1 MFKALLLAT
10 VAGVGAANGPAPASE
25 LIARNNYPPSYLCSN
40 VNKKCSG
47 NKAKESVTAYCS
59 SLLKVPKSTT
69 TKKSTVY
76 CTTTKTTVVSTITKP
91 ASVVTSTISCAAPAT
106 TPPIDDEPTE
116 GGEETPD
123 PEAKIKRHAN
133 APKGYGPNTVH
144 KPSCFASYTKSA
156 QLTSACKCASIK
168 PKTTTVTST
177 VKITKEAKFTVS
189 VRSDDSKRSDS
200 FADLGSQ
207 VTSTVTADA
216 TTTYVVP
223 TFAIA
228 NEDDQY
234 LRTGTDKATRSG
246 VAFDEE
252 DAALFFELTEAGVL
266 VSENGEVAVEPFR
279 DEGDPEIYLEGPGS
293 PLLEN
298 QTPLTCSISFQ
309 ATDFTCPLVCQY
321 KSSAD
326 RNLVVPEDRVRLGRP
341 PWYVAEP
348 DEEKGLTATF
358 KTYAVSRGECGRG
371 GRGGFGC
378 RGGSRM
384 RSRRTMR

>member
-10 VAGVGAANGPAPASE
+10 VAGVGAAHGPAPASE
-25 LIARNNYPPSYLCSN
+25 LISRNNYQPSYLCSN

-47 NKAKESVTAYCS
+47 NKAKASVTAYCS

-76 CTTTKTTVVSTITKP
+76 CTTTKTTVVATVTKP
-91 ASVVTSTISCAAPAT
+91 ASVVTSTVSCAAPAT
-106 TPPIDDEPTE
+106 TPPVDDEPTQ

-123 PEAKIKRHAN
+123 PEAKIKRDAN
-133 APKGYGPNTVH
+133 SPKGYGPNTVH

-177 VKITKEAKFTVS
+177 VKVTKEAKSTVS
-189 VRSDDSKRSDS
+189 
-200 FADLGSQ
+200 
-207 VTSTVTADA
+207 VTSTVTAA
-216 TTTYVVP
+216 PSTTYVVP
-223 TFAIA
+223 AFAIV
-228 NEDDQY
+228 NENDQY
-234 LRTGTDKATRSG
+234 LQTGTDKATRSG

-252 DAALFFELTEAGVL
+252 YAALFFELNEAGVL

-298 QTPLTCSISFQ
+298 REPLTCSISYQ
-309 ATDFTCPLVCQY
+309 ATDSTCPIVCQY
-321 KSSAD
+321 ESSAD
-326 RNLVVPEDRVRLGRP
+326 RNLVVPEDRVRFGRP

-358 KTYAVSRGECGRG
+358 KTYAVSRGDCGGR

-378 RGGSRM
+378 RNGSRM
-384 RSRRTMR
+384 RSRRTMK

>member
-47 NKAKESVTAYCS
+47 NKAKASVTAYCS

-76 CTTTKTTVVSTITKP
+76 CTTTKTTVVATITKP
-91 ASVVTSTISCAAPAT
+91 ASVVTSTVSCAAPAT
-106 TPPIDDEPTE
+106 TPPIDDEPPE
-116 GGEETPD
+116 GGDETPD
-123 PEAKIKRHAN
+123 PEVKIKRDAN
-133 APKGYGPNTVH
+133 APKGYGPNIVH
-144 KPSCFASYTKSA
+144 KPSCFSSYTKSA

-168 PKTTTVTST
+168 PRTTTVTST
-177 VKITKEAKFTVS
+177 VKVTREAKSTVS
-189 VRSDDSKRSDS
+189 
-200 FADLGSQ
+200 
-207 VTSTVTADA
+207 VTSTVTTDTSTIYA
-216 TTTYVVP
+216 VP
-223 TFAIA
+223 TFGIV

-234 LRTGTDKATRSG
+234 LRKGAEKSTRSG
-246 VAFDEE
+246 VAFGEQDS
-252 DAALFFELTEAGVL
+252 AVLFELNEAGVL
-266 VSENGEVAVEPFR
+266 VSEEGEVAVELFR
-279 DEGDPEIYLEGPGS
+279 DDGNPEIYLRAPS
-293 PLLEN
+293 PTEKA
-298 QTPLTCSISFQ
+298 LTCSISYE

-321 KSSAD
+321 EISAD
-326 RNLVVPEDRVRLGRP
+326 RNLVVPPSEYSFGRP
-341 PWYVAEP
+341 PWWVAEP

-358 KTYAVSRGECGRG
+358 KTYAVSRGQCGDRG